1 MTSAIDR
8 SKCRVDAEQEGRRLW
23 IRSPVQ
29 DIGRF
34 RIQSRIVG
42 DGKEIL
48 GGYVQAPARSHRK
61 SKLDVFQAKIRSVL
75 HKNARFL
82 AAAVVV
88 EGGARSEEHT
98 SELQS
103 RVDL

>member
-61 SKLDVFQAKIRSVL
+61 SKLDFLLLPLSLKVVRGMVLLVPSPCQAPKTATLWLKGRLS
-75 HKNARFL
+75 
-82 AAAVVV
+82 
-88 EGGARSEEHT
+88 
-98 SELQS
+98 
-103 RVDL
+103 